1 VRKQRKAA
9 NEECQKIADWLTPFD
24 YGPQQSDYIGR
35 RQPGTGQWLLDS
47 EEYQVWLNTN
57 RQTLFC
63 PGIPGGG
70 KTIATAIIIADL
82 WERFQSDANIGIA
95 YLYCNFRRHDEQN
108 LKDLLSSLLKQ
119 LVLEQESVP
128 DIVKSLYE
136 SHRTHRTR
144 PSFQE
149 ISTALQVVTSIYSR
163 VFIIIDALDECQVS
177 EECRSRLISEI
188 FNLQAKTGANIFA
201 TSRFIDQITERFKG
215 SISLEVRAR
224 KEDIRRYLDD
234 RILHSESRTLRDC
247 SKDINTGIVEA
258 ADGMYIYS
266 HILKGAY

>member
-1 VRKQRKAA
+1 M
-9 NEECQKIADWLTPFD
+9 IADWLTTFD
-24 YGPQQSDYIGR
+24 YGSQQSDYIGR
-35 RQPGTGQWLLDS
+35 RQLGTGQWLLDS
-47 EEYQVWLNTN
+47 DEYRAWLNTN

-63 PGIPGGG
+63 PGIPGAG

-82 WERFQSDANIGIA
+82 WERFQSDASFGVA

-128 DIVKSLYE
+128 DIVRDLYE
-136 SHRTHRTR
+136 SHKTNRTR
-144 PSFQE
+144 PSFKE
-149 ISTALQVVTSIYSR
+149 ISTALQSVTSIYSR

-188 FNLQAKTGANIFA
+188 FNLQAKTGANLFA
-201 TSRFIDQITERFKG
+201 TSRFIDQITERFKW
-215 SISLEVRAR
+215 SIRLEVRAR

-234 RILHSESRTLRDC
+234 RISHSESRTL
-247 SKDINTGIVEA
+247 KDSGEEIKTGIVEA
-258 ADGMYIYS
+258 VDGMYVYS
-266 HILKGAY
+266 HILKGAC